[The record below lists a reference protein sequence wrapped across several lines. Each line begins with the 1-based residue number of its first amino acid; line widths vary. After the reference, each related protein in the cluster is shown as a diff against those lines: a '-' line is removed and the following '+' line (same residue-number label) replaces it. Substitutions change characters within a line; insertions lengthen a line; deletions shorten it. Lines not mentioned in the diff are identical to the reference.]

1 MTTAEREKSVV
12 SLLDLLALVPAGK
25 ATVTVAGHPVLTV
38 NADKKTLEVEAEGV
52 GEVGLHLSDLVKLQ
66 EGTATSMLKGSV
78 HVTGALSRLGWKLTL
93 YAEGEKIL
101 SLGKGV
107 SRLTGRV
114 SVNPL
119 RLRKLM
125 KALK

>member
-1 MTTAEREKSVV
+1 LTTEREKTVASF
-12 SLLDLLALVPAGK
+12 LDLLALVPAGK
-25 ATVTVAGHPVLTV
+25 ATFTVGGLPVLSV
-38 NADKKTLEVEAEGV
+38 DADKKALVVETDGV

-66 EGTATSMLKGSV
+66 EGTTSMLESSM
-78 HVTGALSRLGWKLTL
+78 HVTGALSRLGWELIL

-101 SLGKGV
+101 SMGRGV

-114 SVNPL
+114 SLNPL
-119 RLRKLM
+119 RLRNLM